1 MALWKTGLL
10 VVSVACVAVC
20 GGDEAG
26 STTQQRARLLVSKQV
41 CIHMHLEKSTN
52 TLT

>member
-20 GGDEAG
+20 GGDEAA
-26 STTQQRARLLVSKQV
+26 SATQQRARLLVSKQV
-41 CIHMHLEKSTN
+41 CTMYTYVPREIH
-52 TLT
+52 